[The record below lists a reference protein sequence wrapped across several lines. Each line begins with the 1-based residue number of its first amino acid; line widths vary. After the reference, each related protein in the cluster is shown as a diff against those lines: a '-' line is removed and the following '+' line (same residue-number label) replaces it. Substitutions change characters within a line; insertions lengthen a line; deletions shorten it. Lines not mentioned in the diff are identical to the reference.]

1 VSIWLDNEWILL
13 LQDDLAEVCVISI
26 TVSGYRWNQDFPQVE
41 ETSAR
46 QISFVRTGRTRLT
59 SVQRQHF
66 SSAEV
71 RELFYGKTARTGLGW
86 SDFLSPA
93 ELTCLV
99 SAYHSALSHKS
110 EKISFQKL
118 HWRWGDLT
126 PTFTIAP
133 FIPLLHCLVP
143 TVLVLRSFN
152 ESCKMLATAK
162 CNRHNWY
169 SDYVV
174 LLCFLRHINIKWL
187 HNIKNWSYQFY
198 PGTLFE
204 E

>member
-1 VSIWLDNEWILL
+1 MSIWLDNEWILL
-13 LQDDLAEVCVISI
+13 LQDDIAEVCFISI

-59 SVQRQHF
+59 SVQRQRF
-66 SSAEV
+66 CSNEV
-71 RELFYGKTARTGLGW
+71 RELLYDKTARTGLVW
-86 SDFLSPA
+86 SDFLSSA
-93 ELTCLV
+93 ELRCLV
-99 SAYHSALSHKS
+99 SAYHSALSHKR

-126 PTFTIAP
+126 PIFTIAS
-133 FIPLLHCLVP
+133 FLPLLHCLVP

-169 SDYVV
+169 SDYV
-174 LLCFLRHINIKWL
+174 INILKMA
-187 HNIKNWSYQFY
+187 S
-198 PGTLFE
+198 
-204 E
+204 

>member
-1 VSIWLDNEWILL
+1 MSIWLDNEWILL
-13 LQDDLAEVCVISI
+13 LQDDLAEVCFISV
-26 TVSGYRWNQDFPQVE
+26 TVTGYRWNQDFRQVE

-71 RELFYGKTARTGLGW
+71 REFFYGKKATTGLVW
-86 SDFLSPA
+86 SDFLSSA
-93 ELTCLV
+93 ELTCWV
-99 SAYHSALSHKS
+99 SAYHSALSYKP

-118 HWRWGDLT
+118 HWRWGDLILI
-126 PTFTIAP
+126 FTIAS

-187 HNIKNWSYQFY
+187 HKIKN
-198 PGTLFE
+198 
-204 E
+204 